1 MKANPSISWREVS
14 EIPRVAPA
22 EIQVWRVNLLAS
34 TGEISRLRNFLS
46 AQEQRQAAQFHF
58 VHDQRRFVIRR
69 AVLRQLLSANLG
81 LHPEEIQIASDRF
94 QKPQIAA
101 AQNPMQLRFNS
112 SHSSDWALIAL
123 AQNCESGVDVEQHR
137 HLPDRDELANNFFS
151 EPEISELNRLPEPAR
166 TAGFFNCWTRK
177 EAFVKAIGQGLA
189 FPLDRFSVSLAP
201 EQSAAIFE
209 IAGDDSTAHKKW
221 SVTSINSIAGFSAAL
236 VFSSGL
242 SSLALLDWPFASSTD
257 SHI

>member
-34 TGEISRLRNFLS
+34 TGEISRLRNFCQPKS
-46 AQEQRQAAQFHF
+46 KDRQRNFISSTTKGGSSFAARSCGNCYLPTWVF
-58 VHDQRRFVIRR
+58 IRR
-69 AVLRQLLSANLG
+69 KYRLPVTDFKTANRRR
-81 LHPEEIQIASDRF
+81 A
-94 QKPQIAA
+94 K
-101 AQNPMQLRFNS
+101 PMQLRFNS

-151 EPEISELNRLPEPAR
+151 EPEIRELNRLLEPAR
-166 TAGFFNCWTRK
+166 TAGSSTAGRARRLLSKPSAKDWLSRSTVF
-177 EAFVKAIGQGLA
+177 
-189 FPLDRFSVSLAP
+189 RFAAP

-221 SVTSINSIAGFSAAL
+221 SVTSINSIAGFLRLWFFKWAVIARA
-236 VFSSGL
+236 FGL
-242 SSLALLDWPFASSTD
+242 AICKLND